1 MLVTSC
7 RALLFV
13 PALLALPALAACN
26 GGSGSGPADAGEDFA
41 LPDGPDAPAD
51 ADADPAA
58 DGGDGSLPDAEPDGG
73 DAADVTD
80 AEEADAPG
88 PTIVEAANPV
98 ITGDRPDPHV
108 IRTIGADGRPV
119 YTLVHTTGNGGDI
132 PVLTSTDLIHW
143 TEQPRRIFDR
153 PSTAGSSIEINGAHF
168 CDLWAPQIVQVGPA
182 VFLLSFSATRRS
194 SPQSPCPGYGEDG
207 GVYLAS
213 SVSEL
218 GPFAVADRAWEPL
231 PAGGHIVDCPA
242 STENEIPHSV
252 DWASPD
258 CQGNYC
264 HKIIRLDSD
273 VFHDE
278 VTGRWWM
285 TYSWFTN
292 SPPLVEWE
300 TVNFGEHT
308 NIVELDAADPWTVIC
323 DPAVLQIHLAN
334 PHDGATLAALA
345 SYCPRCGEMLSM
357 TRGRYN
363 EEMERYGCSWGVVE
377 GANLFRRGDWIYAF
391 ISGSAYDSAY
401 YHVYW
406 VAARTVE
413 GLACTSGER
422 LVGRYLVPSLDQSF
436 GHGTAVLGPDGESWY
451 FVHHRLDHGPCMT
464 SGYCARDVWV
474 SPIRFED
481 RGDGL
486 GEVWVAA
493 RFPAEDPS
501 VRVVI
506 PP

>member
-1 MLVTSC
+1 MKSPTLSAFVLS
-7 RALLFV
+7 ALT
-13 PALLALPALAACN
+13 LLQPAACDGASGN
-26 GGSGSGPADAGEDFA
+26 GTRDARE
-41 LPDGPDAPAD
+41 
-51 ADADPAA
+51 DPAPQ
-58 DGGDGSLPDAEPDGG
+58 DGRDPAGDEAVETTGDDGDLQEPDEGAAETGDPAGDAE
-73 DAADVTD
+73 AD
-80 AEEADAPG
+80 EGEAPG
-88 PTIVEAANPV
+88 PTIVEGTNPV
-98 ITGDRPDPHV
+98 IAGDRPDPHV
-108 IRTIGADGRPV
+108 LRTIGADGRAV
-119 YTLVHTTGNGGDI
+119 YTLTHTTGNGGDF

-143 TEQPRRIFDR
+143 TEQPRRLFDR
-153 PSTAGSSIEINGAHF
+153 SSVPGSSIDVNGAFF
-168 CDLWAPQIVQVGPA
+168 CDLWAPQIVQVSTD

-194 SPQSPCPGYGEDG
+194 APQNPCPGYGEDG

-213 SVSEL
+213 SVSAL
-218 GPFAVADRAWEPL
+218 GPFAVADRPWEPL

-242 STENEIPHSV
+242 ATENEIPHSV
-252 DWASPD
+252 DWASRD

-273 VFHDE
+273 VFLDPS
-278 VTGRWWM
+278 TGRWWL

-323 DPAVLQIHLAN
+323 DPAVAQIHLAN
-334 PHDGATLAALA
+334 PHDDATLAALA

-357 TRGRYN
+357 TRGRYD
-363 EEMERYGCSWGVVE
+363 EEMARDGYSWGVVE
-377 GANLFRRGDWIYAF
+377 GANLIRRGDWVYAF

-406 VAARTVE
+406 VAARSVE
-413 GLACTSGER
+413 ELVYTSGAR
-422 LVGRYLVPSLDQSF
+422 LVGRFLVPSLDQSF
-436 GHGTAVLGPDGESWY
+436 GHGTAVLGPDGVAWY

-464 SGYCARDVWV
+464 SGTCPRDVWV
-474 SPIRFED
+474 SPIEFED

-486 GEVWVAA
+486 GDVWIRA

-501 VRVVI
+501 VSVVL